1 MRSTLVAAVLSI
13 AAFAPA
19 GAQSLSAALPGKT
32 GERIPSASNATQT
45 YAVHLPAAYDSTR
58 SWPIAFLMD
67 PRGRALIPLERMRT
81 AADRFGYI
89 LLSSYNTISDS
100 ASDANV
106 LAVNAMLSDAQ
117 KSLRID
123 TRRIYLVGF
132 SGTARISW
140 NFADG
145 LKGRVA
151 GIFGAG
157 ASGLN
162 YVLEL
167 QGAQPTKPAYYGTMG
182 VTDFNYEEM
191 RSFEPWL
198 AQQSIPRRV
207 RYFSGG
213 HQWPAD
219 SLFTE
224 ALAWFELRAMKDGLR
239 AVDHAFV
246 DSMYKADLRNAD
258 ALESGERKLEALIH
272 WREIAADYEGLANVD
287 NARVRVRS
295 LLNDGAVKRAL
306 SEREDLHQ
314 DFIEFNR
321 ELTAWI
327 TRAREDER
335 TPEANDAIKKLKVDQ
350 RVKVAGD
357 EKQPARALAAQRELE
372 QAFVTL
378 SFYQPKELLAKRDP
392 ARALVFLDVAERIK
406 PRSSRVALFR
416 AYAFLQQERVDD
428 ALRAL
433 EQAVG
438 AGLPRALLVDDP
450 SLAALRGNPR
460 FQELSTQST
469 R

>member
-1 MRSTLVAAVLSI
+1 MPPGQTVQRIT
-13 AAFAPA
+13 
-19 GAQSLSAALPGKT
+19 SAANG
-32 GERIPSASNATQT
+32 AQT
-45 YAVHLPAAYDSTR
+45 YAVHLPATYDSTR
-58 SWPIAFLMD
+58 TWPVAFLMD
-67 PRGRALIPLERMRT
+67 PRGRALIPLERMRA

-100 ASDANV
+100 ATDANV
-106 LAVNAMLSDAQ
+106 LAVNAMLTDAQ
-117 KSLRID
+117 KALRLD
-123 TRRIYLVGF
+123 TKRIYLVGF

-167 QGAQPTKPAYYGTMG
+167 QGAAPAKPVYYGTMG
-182 VTDFNYEEM
+182 TTDFNYEEM

-198 AQQSIPRRV
+198 GQQSIPRRV

-224 ALAWFELRAMKDGLR
+224 ALAWFELRAMKAGLR
-239 AVDHAFV
+239 ALDREFV
-246 DSMYKADLRNAD
+246 DSMYKADLRTAD
-258 ALESGERKLEALIH
+258 ALESSGQKLEALSH
-272 WREIAADYEGLANVD
+272 WREIAADYDSLANVD

-306 SEREDLHQ
+306 EQRSELHEG
-314 DFIEFNR
+314 FIEFNKD
-321 ELTAWI
+321 LTAWI
-327 TRAREDER
+327 ARARADER
-335 TPEANDAIKKLKVDQ
+335 VPEANDAIRKLKVEQ
-350 RVKVAGD
+350 RVKTAAD
-357 EKQPARALAAQRELE
+357 QKQPERALAAQRELE
-372 QAFVTL
+372 QAYVTL
-378 SFYQPKELLAKRDP
+378 SFYQPKELLAQRDP
-392 ARALVFLDVAERIK
+392 AKALVFLEVAERIK

-433 EQAVG
+433 EQAVV
-438 AGLPRALLVDDP
+438 AGLPRALLMDDP
-450 SLAALRGNPR
+450 SLTPLRGNPR
-460 FQELSTQST
+460 FQELLSAAT